1 MLNNFISGPNQEGI
15 PCTVIIGEDVP
26 EFCFNMKWVLCMKLT
41 KHDAPN
47 IAQHLNTLHLN
58 RKQDALI
65 FAQGEGTNMLVEQL
79 SNLTVPLFRS
89 PCPVFMPMEHA
100 DLIEL
105 RLDSGI
111 VFYKSEDDTDYSLF
125 DVFAV
130 KGEPPFIQKI
140 ATWSKLDGFENHANK
155 NRWDR
160 RTDLNGTEIINTSD
174 FYKNWA
180 ELIYDSDGN
189 LIGSEGIVADRL
201 NIIADRLNL
210 TVATILPDGKEN
222 CGGRLLENGSWTACV
237 GMLTRHKADVSANG
251 LAWTLSRD
259 TAIDYADLLQVPNG
273 GYTLIGR
280 RARAKVLDMW
290 VYVGVFGLA
299 QWLIFTGFLLSFV
312 LFFFVVSST
321 SVEAEDTSVTT
332 KAITSIHMVLL
343 FVIQLGAHPEG
354 GSLAKRFLYL
364 TASTLT
370 FLLFAYYTTEVTA
383 QMTSTRP
390 LANSIH
396 TFEDV
401 LKSEDVRVIVVKG
414 TSWASHIG
422 SSIPGTAKH
431 EVYQTRIEND
441 DDVWYSTHEVA
452 KKAVIS
458 EPNTYLYGHDSAA
471 KTNPSLIALRMYDST
486 PVTGGLGFQKN
497 SELREIMM
505 YQLLKLTENGIGKRI
520 DRIWPDTSRNDDFG
534 MAEPATL
541 GFSNVLFPFTLLATG
556 IVTAMVFA
564 MLEYAVWRS

>member
-1 MLNNFISGPNQEGI
+1 
-15 PCTVIIGEDVP
+15 
-26 EFCFNMKWVLCMKLT
+26 MKLT

-65 FAQGEGTNMLVEQL
+65 FAQGGGINLLAEQL
-79 SNLTVPLFRS
+79 SILTPSLFRS
-89 PCPVFMPMEHA
+89 PCPIFMPMEHA
-100 DLIEL
+100 HLIDL

-111 VFYKSEDDTDYSLF
+111 IFYKEEDGTDYALF
-125 DVFAV
+125 DVFSI
-130 KGEPPFIQKI
+130 KGKPPLIQKL
-140 ATWSKLDGFENHANK
+140 ASWSKLDGFDNHAKK

-160 RTDLNGTEIINTSD
+160 RTDLKGTEIINTSD

-180 ELIYDSDGN
+180 ELIYDSRGN

-201 NIIADRLNL
+201 NTIAERLNL
-210 TVATILPDGKEN
+210 TVVTVLPDGKEN

-237 GMLTRHKADVSANG
+237 GMLTRYRADVSANG

-259 TAIDYADLLQVPNG
+259 AAIDYVDLLKVPNG

-290 VYVGVFGLA
+290 VYVGVFGLV
-299 QWLIFTGFLLSFV
+299 QWLIFTGFLLSFI
-312 LFFFVVSST
+312 LFFFVFSST
-321 SVEAEDTSVTT
+321 SAEAEDSSMTT
-332 KAITSIHMVLL
+332 KAITSFHMVLL

-354 GSLAKRFLYL
+354 GSVAKRILYL
-364 TASTLT
+364 SASTLT

-390 LANSIH
+390 LANPIH

-401 LKSEDVRVIVVKG
+401 LKNEDVRVIVVKG

-441 DDVWYSTHEVA
+441 DDVWYVTHEDA

-458 EPNTYLYGHDSAA
+458 EPNAYLYGHDSAA
-471 KTNPSLIALRMYDST
+471 NTNPSLFALRMYDST

-505 YQLLKLTENGIGKRI
+505 YQMVKLTECGISKRI
-520 DRIWPDTSRNDDFG
+520 DRNWPDTSRNEEFG

-556 IVTAMVFA
+556 IVTALVFA
-564 MLEYAVWRS
+564 MLENIVWRA